1 MRTGG
6 SAIGTVHSYE
16 VGGLSMCLN
25 ANYLVVVAQRVPESP
40 LVVELVCLWRVRVAP
55 RSTALD

>member
-6 SAIGTVHSYE
+6 SAIGAVHSYE

-25 ANYLVVVAQRVPESP
+25 GNHLVVVGLSVFLNRR
-40 LVVELVCLWRVRVAP
+40 WW
-55 RSTALD
+55 